1 MGRHRGLGH
10 RETQEGKMK
19 TIEHIGKYAI
29 EYDEAERRYSV
40 AAGALVISTH
50 PTLADAE
57 LAAHRYVAGDKRRG
71 SK

>member
-1 MGRHRGLGH
+1 
-10 RETQEGKMK
+10 MK

-57 LAAHRYVAGDKRRG
+57 LAAHRYTVVLESASQGRRRINNAN
-71 SK
+71 S

>member
-1 MGRHRGLGH
+1 M
-10 RETQEGKMK
+10 TK
-19 TIEHIGKYAI
+19 TLEHIGKYAI
-29 EYDEAERRYSV
+29 EYDEAERRYCV

-71 SK
+71 GANDQDHRS